1 MRLRRMLAAA
11 GFAIVSVL
19 PAASLAV
26 PAYAAQNV
34 LVRCEVPSEQGLTT
48 TTVGCDL
55 GVSKQVSV
63 NGGAFADA
71 NNSPTALDARLG
83 DTVTWQITLS
93 NTSSDPAA
101 TPIGIVTIHDI
112 LPGAVTLGSST
123 ASGGVF
129 AADDW
134 VVSLSS
140 VALPATLTIT
150 TTASTTGLIQN
161 TAALNDYDP
170 CIDGCLG
177 NTGIYADANA
187 GNDSDDAWVNVQ
199 LKPSVPQVLDAS
211 TTATLVNTGSNSTP
225 SLIVAGALV
234 GAALFLGFATR
245 RREQN

>member
-1 MRLRRMLAAA
+1 MRLRRISAAA
-11 GFAIVSVL
+11 GFAIASVL
-19 PAASLAV
+19 PAVGLAM

-34 LVRCEVPSEQGLTT
+34 LVRCEVPADEVITT
-48 TTVGCDL
+48 QGCDL

-63 NGGAFADA
+63 NGGTFADA
-71 NNSPTALDARLG
+71 NNSTTAPGAHLG
-83 DTVTWQITLS
+83 DTITWQITLS
-93 NTSSDPAA
+93 NASSDPTAI
-101 TPIGIVTIHDI
+101 PIGIVTVHDI

-129 AADDW
+129 SADDW

-150 TTASTTGLIQN
+150 TTANTTGLVQN

-177 NTGIYADANA
+177 GTGTYADANA
-187 GNDSDDAWVNVQ
+187 ANDSDDAWVDVQ
-199 LKPSVPQVLDAS
+199 LKPVIPQVLDAS

-234 GAALFLGFATR
+234 GAASFLGFATR
-245 RREQN
+245 RREQH